1 MNKRNEWRKAQYERL
16 KSEGRCARCGK
27 ADERTKSG
35 KTCCA
40 VCTDI
45 HRNNRIKR
53 YNRLKSENRCVLC
66 GKQDNRTLK
75 GKVCCFSCAVKQTQ
89 SQEKKGAA
97 EGNGN
102 SHTAAMTKISD

>member
-35 KTCCA
+35 KTNCA
-40 VCTDI
+40 VCAEI
-45 HRNNRIKR
+45 QHNI
-53 YNRLKSENRCVLC
+53 YSKSYYRRRSESRCVLC

-75 GKVCCFSCAVKQTQ
+75 GKTCCFSCAVKQSQ
-89 SQEKKGAA
+89 SQEKSRKKQ
-97 EGNGN
+97 
-102 SHTAAMTKISD
+102 TARR